1 MWRSFHRAVEYDP
14 DREIIGEILKAMRD
28 MGRRKT
34 EITRSDRAHPVFN
47 PIKARASG
55 HDIDLVALVRRLW
68 SIGRPGRKPDLK
80 ITVQECLG

>member
-14 DREIIGEILKAMRD
+14 DCEIIGEVLKAMRD

-34 EITRSDRAHPVFN
+34 EITRSDRSPPVFN
-47 PIKARASG
+47 PIEARASG

-68 SIGRPGRKPDLK
+68 SIGRPRRKPDLK
-80 ITVQECLG
+80 IAVQECLG